1 MKQLTKESS
10 QEELRAY
17 FALVLDYAKTQ
28 DEFPVDLDDVW
39 PIAYERKDHAVRDL
53 KKEKLFISGL
63 DFTTQKTREVI
74 RQMAENSPAEKQTIF
89 RQMAGNKSEDEF
101 IFPKIG
107 ENKPEEETEE
117 RIETRG
123 RKEEKYYLTTQCFE
137 FFIARKVRPV
147 FNVYHKCL
155 HAMDR
160 RDENFLWAA
169 VAPTS
174 FTLTNQTPANEIAE
188 FIHDMYKLE
197 SGGDKF
203 PIYLLEVFAIAYPTL
218 LAAVESLKDLRE
230 GFDYTYV
237 KEGDKQG
244 YYLSIE
250 GFNWLIANKAQV
262 VTNAYKIAIERG
274 WYPEKPRF
282 MMLSEEFKP
291 AKMSRRLKSIL
302 GVKGTKAERVQSLQ
316 NHILSLQGDA
326 ESNEE
331 LSMLADLLQRTIGY
345 SNFLGEQPMN
355 VE

>member
-39 PIAYERKDHAVRDL
+39 PLVYSMKQHAVAALRESDVFFEGEDFVS
-53 KKEKLFISGL
+53 EKSKVI
-63 DFTTQKTREVI
+63 FTENRE
-74 RQMAENSPAEKQTIF
+74 
-89 RQMAGNKSEDEF
+89 NKSECSSEG
-101 IFPKIG
+101 KV
-107 ENKPEEETEE
+107 
-117 RIETRG
+117 ETRG
-123 RKEEKYYLTTQCFE
+123 RKEEKYYLTTSTFE

-147 FNVYHKCL
+147 FEVYRRCL
-155 HAMDR
+155 HAMAR
-160 RDENFLWAA
+160 RDADFLWAA
-169 VAPTS
+169 IDPT
-174 FTLTNQTPANEIAE
+174 FYTLTRETSATEIAE
-188 FIHDMYKLE
+188 FIRDMRIE
-197 SGGDKF
+197 EERGEKF
-203 PIYLLEVFAIAYPTL
+203 PIALLEVFAIAFPNL
-218 LAAVESLKDLRE
+218 QSAIDSLAHYRE
-230 GFDYTYV
+230 GFDYIR
-237 KEGDKQG
+237 KEKGG

-262 VTNAYKIAIERG
+262 VTNAYKIALERG

-282 MMLSEEFKP
+282 MMLSKEFKP

-302 GVKGTKAERVQSLQ
+302 GVKGTKAERVQNLQ

>member
-39 PIAYERKDHAVRDL
+39 PLVYSMKQHAVAALRESDVFFEGEDFVS
-53 KKEKLFISGL
+53 EKSKAI
-63 DFTTQKTREVI
+63 FTENRE
-74 RQMAENSPAEKQTIF
+74 
-89 RQMAGNKSEDEF
+89 NKSECSSEG
-101 IFPKIG
+101 KV
-107 ENKPEEETEE
+107 
-117 RIETRG
+117 ETRG
-123 RKEEKYYLTTQCFE
+123 RKEEKYYLTTSTFE

-147 FNVYHKCL
+147 FDVYRRCL
-155 HAMDR
+155 HAMAR
-160 RDENFLWAA
+160 RDADFLWAA
-169 VAPTS
+169 IDPT
-174 FTLTNQTPANEIAE
+174 FYTLTRETSATEIAE
-188 FIHDMYKLE
+188 FIRDMRIE
-197 SGGDKF
+197 EERGEKF
-203 PIYLLEVFAIAYPTL
+203 PIALLEVFAIAFPNL
-218 LAAVESLKDLRE
+218 QSAIDSLAHYRE
-230 GFDYTYV
+230 GFDYIR
-237 KEGDKQG
+237 KEKGG

-262 VTNAYKIAIERG
+262 VTNAYKIALERG

-282 MMLSEEFKP
+282 MMLAKEFKP

-331 LSMLADLLQRTIGY
+331 LSMLTDLLQRTIGY

>member
-63 DFTTQKTREVI
+63 DFTTQKTREV
-74 RQMAENSPAEKQTIF
+74 
-89 RQMAGNKSEDEF
+89 
-101 IFPKIG
+101 FPKFE
-107 ENKPEEETEE
+107 ENLPSENLIEEKDLG
-117 RIETRG
+117 G
-123 RKEEKYYLTTQCFE
+123 RPEEKYFLTPHCFE
-137 FFIARKVRPV
+137 FFIARKVRPI
-147 FNVYHKCL
+147 FEVYRKCL
-155 HAMDR
+155 HAMAR

-218 LAAVESLKDLRE
+218 LAAIEALKDLRE
-230 GFDYTYV
+230 GFDYTYI
-237 KEGDKQG
+237 KEGDRQG

-282 MMLSEEFKP
+282 MMLAKEFKP

-331 LSMLADLLQRTIGY
+331 LSMLTDLLQRTIGY

>member
-39 PIAYERKDHAVRDL
+39 PIAYTQKGHAVRDL
-53 KKEKLFISGL
+53 KESGIFFEGEDYISEKGKAIFPKFG
-63 DFTTQKTREVI
+63 
-74 RQMAENSPAEKQTIF
+74 ENLPEDETIF
-89 RQMAGNKSEDEF
+89 SKNGKNKSEYSS
-101 IFPKIG
+101 
-107 ENKPEEETEE
+107 EEKV
-117 RIETRG
+117 ETRG
-123 RKEEKYYLTTQCFE
+123 RKEEKYRLSTSCLEYL
-137 FFIARKVRPV
+137 IARKVHSV
-147 FNVYHKCL
+147 FEVYRKCL
-155 HAMDR
+155 HATAR
-160 RDENFLWAA
+160 RDVDFLWAA
-169 VAPTS
+169 IDPT
-174 FTLTNQTPANEIAE
+174 FYTLTRDTSATEIAE
-188 FIHDMYKLE
+188 FIRDMRIE
-197 SGGDKF
+197 EERGEKF
-203 PIYLLEVFAIAYPTL
+203 PIALLEVFAIAFPNL
-218 LAAVESLKDLRE
+218 QSAIDSLANYRE
-230 GFDYTYV
+230 DFDFIR
-237 KEGDKQG
+237 KEKGG

>member
-39 PIAYERKDHAVRDL
+39 PIAYDRKDNAVKAI
-53 KKEKLFISGL
+53 KKSEWFVEGE
-63 DFTTQKTREVI
+63 DYVTEKTREVF
-74 RQMAENSPAEKQTIF
+74 RHLAENSPTEK
-89 RQMAGNKSEDEF
+89 
-101 IFPKIG
+101 P
-107 ENKPEEETEE
+107 TEE
-117 RIETRG
+117 KDLGG
-123 RKEEKYYLTTQCFE
+123 RPEEKYYLTTSTFE
-137 FFIARKVRPV
+137 FFIARRVRPV
-147 FNVYHKCL
+147 FNVYRKCL
-155 HAMDR
+155 HAMGR

-174 FTLTNQTPANEIAE
+174 FTLTNHTPANEIAE

-218 LAAVESLKDLRE
+218 LAAIEALKDLRE
-230 GFDYTYV
+230 GFDYTYI
-237 KEGDKQG
+237 KEGDRQG

-250 GFNWLIANKAQV
+250 GFNWLISNKAQV
-262 VTNAYKIAIERG
+262 VSNAYKIAIERG

>member
-39 PIAYERKDHAVRDL
+39 PIAYDRKDHAVRDL
-53 KKEKLFISGL
+53 KKEKLFISGI
-63 DFTTQKTREVI
+63 DFTTQKTREVF
-74 RQMAENSPAEKQTIF
+74 RQMAE
-89 RQMAGNKSEDEF
+89 NKSEDEF
-101 IFPKIG
+101 IFPNFG

-117 RIETRG
+117 RMETRG
-123 RKEEKYYLTTQCFE
+123 RKEEKYYLTPQCFE

-147 FNVYHKCL
+147 FNVYHKSL
-155 HAMDR
+155 HAMAR

-174 FTLTNQTPANEIAE
+174 FTLTSQTPANEIAE

-197 SGGDKF
+197 SDGDKY

-218 LAAVESLKDLRE
+218 LAAIEALKDLRE
-230 GFDYTYV
+230 GFDYTYI
-237 KEGDKQG
+237 KEGDRQG

-250 GFNWLIANKAQV
+250 GFNWLISNKAQV

>member
-39 PIAYERKDHAVRDL
+39 PIAYDRKDNAVKAI
-53 KKEKLFISGL
+53 KKSEWFVEGE
-63 DFTTQKTREVI
+63 DYVTEKTREVF
-74 RQMAENSPAEKQTIF
+74 RQMAENSPAEKPT
-89 RQMAGNKSEDEF
+89 
-101 IFPKIG
+101 G
-107 ENKPEEETEE
+107 EKDLG
-117 RIETRG
+117 G
-123 RKEEKYYLTTQCFE
+123 RPEEKYYLTTSTFE
-137 FFIARKVRPV
+137 FFIARRVRPV
-147 FNVYHKCL
+147 FNVYRKCL

-274 WYPEKPRF
+274 WYPERPRF
-282 MMLSEEFKP
+282 MMLAKEFKP
-291 AKMSRRLKSIL
+291 AKMSRRLQSIL

>member
-63 DFTTQKTREVI
+63 DFTTQKTREV
-74 RQMAENSPAEKQTIF
+74 
-89 RQMAGNKSEDEF
+89 
-101 IFPKIG
+101 FPKIE
-107 ENKPEEETEE
+107 ENLPSEKLIEEKDLG
-117 RIETRG
+117 G
-123 RKEEKYYLTTQCFE
+123 RPEEKYFLTPYCFE

-147 FNVYHKCL
+147 FNVYRKCL
-155 HAMDR
+155 HAMSR

-218 LAAVESLKDLRE
+218 LAAIEALKDLRE
-230 GFDYTYV
+230 GFDYTYI
-237 KEGDKQG
+237 KEGDRQG

>member
-28 DEFPVDLDDVW
+28 DEFPVALDDVW

-63 DFTTQKTREVI
+63 DFTTQKTREV
-74 RQMAENSPAEKQTIF
+74 
-89 RQMAGNKSEDEF
+89 
-101 IFPKIG
+101 FPKFG
-107 ENKPEEETEE
+107 ENLPSENLVDEKDLG
-117 RIETRG
+117 G
-123 RKEEKYYLTTQCFE
+123 RPEEKYFLTPQCFE

-147 FNVYHKCL
+147 FNIYRKCL
-155 HAMDR
+155 HAMNR
-160 RDENFLWAA
+160 RDADFLWAA
-169 VAPTS
+169 IDPT
-174 FTLTNQTPANEIAE
+174 FYTLTRDTSATEIAE
-188 FIHDMYKLE
+188 FIRDMRIE
-197 SGGDKF
+197 EERGEKF
-203 PIYLLEVFAIAYPTL
+203 PIALLEVFAIAFPNL
-218 LAAVESLKDLRE
+218 QSAIDSLANYRE
-230 GFDYTYV
+230 DFDFTR
-237 KEGDKQG
+237 KEKGG

-282 MMLSEEFKP
+282 MMLAKEFKP

-302 GVKGTKAERVQSLQ
+302 GVKGTKAERAQSLQ

-331 LSMLADLLQRTIGY
+331 LSMLTDLLQRTIGY

>member
-63 DFTTQKTREVI
+63 DFTTQKTREV
-74 RQMAENSPAEKQTIF
+74 
-89 RQMAGNKSEDEF
+89 
-101 IFPKIG
+101 FPKFG
-107 ENKPEEETEE
+107 ENLPSENLIDEKDLG
-117 RIETRG
+117 G
-123 RKEEKYYLTTQCFE
+123 RPEEKYFLTPQCFE
-137 FFIARKVRPV
+137 FFIARKVRSV
-147 FNVYHKCL
+147 FEVYRKCL
-155 HAMDR
+155 HATAR
-160 RDENFLWAA
+160 RDVDFLWAA
-169 VAPTS
+169 IDPT
-174 FTLTNQTPANEIAE
+174 FYTLTRDTSATEIAE
-188 FIHDMYKLE
+188 FIRDMRIE
-197 SGGDKF
+197 EERGEKF
-203 PIYLLEVFAIAYPTL
+203 PIALLEVFAIAFPNL
-218 LAAVESLKDLRE
+218 QSAIDSLANYRE
-230 GFDYTYV
+230 DFDFIR
-237 KEGDKQG
+237 KEKGG

-282 MMLSEEFKP
+282 MMLAKEFKP

-331 LSMLADLLQRTIGY
+331 LSMLTDLLQRTIGY

>member
-17 FALVLDYAKTQ
+17 FALVLDYSKTQ

-39 PIAYERKDHAVRDL
+39 PIAYDRKDHAVRDL
-53 KKEKLFISGL
+53 KKEKLFISGI
-63 DFTTQKTREVI
+63 DFTTQKTREV
-74 RQMAENSPAEKQTIF
+74 
-89 RQMAGNKSEDEF
+89 
-101 IFPKIG
+101 FPKFG
-107 ENKPEEETEE
+107 ENLPSEASVEEKDLGGRPEE
-117 RIETRG
+117 R
-123 RKEEKYYLTTQCFE
+123 YYLTPQCFE

-147 FNVYHKCL
+147 FNVYHKSL
-155 HAMDR
+155 HSMAR

-174 FTLTNQTPANEIAE
+174 FTLTNHTPANEIAE

-218 LAAVESLKDLRE
+218 LAAIEALKDLRE
-230 GFDYTYV
+230 GFDYTYI
-237 KEGDKQG
+237 KEGDRQG

-262 VTNAYKIAIERG
+262 VTNAYKIALERG

>member
-39 PIAYERKDHAVRDL
+39 PIAYDRKDNAVKAI
-53 KKEKLFISGL
+53 KKSEWFVEGE
-63 DFTTQKTREVI
+63 DYVTEKTREVF
-74 RQMAENSPAEKQTIF
+74 RQMAENSPAEK
-89 RQMAGNKSEDEF
+89 
-101 IFPKIG
+101 P
-107 ENKPEEETEE
+107 TEE
-117 RIETRG
+117 KDLGG
-123 RKEEKYYLTTQCFE
+123 RPEEKYYLTTSTFE
-137 FFIARKVRPV
+137 FFIARRVRPV
-147 FNVYHKCL
+147 FNVYRKCL

-230 GFDYTYV
+230 GFDYTYI
-237 KEGDKQG
+237 KEGDRQG

-331 LSMLADLLQRTIGY
+331 LSMLADLMQRTIGY

>member
-39 PIAYERKDHAVRDL
+39 PIAYDRKDNAVKAI
-53 KKEKLFISGL
+53 KKSEWFVEGE
-63 DFTTQKTREVI
+63 DYVTEKTREVF
-74 RQMAENSPAEKQTIF
+74 RHLAENSPAEK
-89 RQMAGNKSEDEF
+89 
-101 IFPKIG
+101 P
-107 ENKPEEETEE
+107 TEVKDLG
-117 RIETRG
+117 G
-123 RKEEKYYLTTQCFE
+123 RPEEKYYLSTSTFE
-137 FFIARKVRPV
+137 FFIARRVRPV
-147 FNVYHKCL
+147 FNVYRKCL

-230 GFDYTYV
+230 GLDYTYV

-250 GFNWLIANKAQV
+250 GFIWLIANKAQV

-282 MMLSEEFKP
+282 IMLSEEFKP

>member
-1 MKQLTKESS
+1 MNQLTKESS

-39 PIAYERKDHAVRDL
+39 PLVYSMKQHAVAALRESDVFFEGEDFVS
-53 KKEKLFISGL
+53 EKSKAI
-63 DFTTQKTREVI
+63 FTENRE
-74 RQMAENSPAEKQTIF
+74 
-89 RQMAGNKSEDEF
+89 NKSECSSEG
-101 IFPKIG
+101 KV
-107 ENKPEEETEE
+107 
-117 RIETRG
+117 ETRG
-123 RKEEKYYLTTQCFE
+123 RKEEKYYLTTSTFE

-147 FNVYHKCL
+147 FEVYRKCL
-155 HAMDR
+155 HATAR
-160 RDENFLWAA
+160 RDVDFLWAA
-169 VAPTS
+169 IDPT
-174 FTLTNQTPANEIAE
+174 FYTLTRDTSATEIAE
-188 FIHDMYKLE
+188 FIRDMRIE
-197 SGGDKF
+197 EERGEKF
-203 PIYLLEVFAIAYPTL
+203 PIALLEVFAIAFPNL
-218 LAAVESLKDLRE
+218 QSAIDSLANYRE
-230 GFDYTYV
+230 DFDFIR
-237 KEGDKQG
+237 KEKGG

-282 MMLSEEFKP
+282 MMLAKEFKP

>member
-39 PIAYERKDHAVRDL
+39 PIAYDRKDHAVRDL

-63 DFTTQKTREVI
+63 DFTTQKAREVFPKFGKNLPTKEEEVFNKNV
-74 RQMAENSPAEKQTIF
+74 QNQT
-89 RQMAGNKSEDEF
+89 
-101 IFPKIG
+101 IFPKIE

-117 RIETRG
+117 KIETRG
-123 RKEEKYYLTTQCFE
+123 RKEEKYYLTPQCFE

-147 FNVYHKCL
+147 FNVYHKSL
-155 HAMDR
+155 HAMAR

-174 FTLTNQTPANEIAE
+174 FALTNQTPANEIAE

-197 SGGDKF
+197 SGGDNF

-218 LAAVESLKDLRE
+218 LAAIEALKDLRE
-230 GFDYTYV
+230 GFDYTYI
-237 KEGDKQG
+237 KEGDRQG

-282 MMLSEEFKP
+282 MMLAKEFKP

-302 GVKGTKAERVQSLQ
+302 GVKGTKTERVQSLQ

>member
-63 DFTTQKTREVI
+63 DFTTQKTREV
-74 RQMAENSPAEKQTIF
+74 
-89 RQMAGNKSEDEF
+89 
-101 IFPKIG
+101 FPKIE
-107 ENKPEEETEE
+107 ENLPSEKLIEEKDLG
-117 RIETRG
+117 G
-123 RKEEKYYLTTQCFE
+123 RPEEKYFLTPYCFE

-147 FNVYHKCL
+147 FNVYRKCL
-155 HAMDR
+155 HAMAL

-218 LAAVESLKDLRE
+218 LAAIEALKDLRE
-230 GFDYTYV
+230 GFDYTYI
-237 KEGDKQG
+237 KEGDRQG

-331 LSMLADLLQRTIGY
+331 LSMLTDLLQRTIGY

>member
-39 PIAYERKDHAVRDL
+39 PIAYDRKDNAVKAI
-53 KKEKLFISGL
+53 KKSEWFVEGEDYI
-63 DFTTQKTREVI
+63 TEKTREVF
-74 RQMAENSPAEKQTIF
+74 RHLAENSPTEK
-89 RQMAGNKSEDEF
+89 
-101 IFPKIG
+101 P
-107 ENKPEEETEE
+107 TEE
-117 RIETRG
+117 KDLGG
-123 RKEEKYYLTTQCFE
+123 RPEEKYYLSTSTFE
-137 FFIARKVRPV
+137 FFIARRVRSV
-147 FNVYHKCL
+147 FNVYRKCL
-155 HAMDR
+155 HAMAR

-174 FTLTNQTPANEIAE
+174 FTLTSQTPANEIAE

-197 SGGDKF
+197 SDGDKY

-218 LAAVESLKDLRE
+218 LAAIESLKDLRE

-237 KEGDKQG
+237 KEGDRQG

-331 LSMLADLLQRTIGY
+331 LSMLTDLLQRTIGY

>member
-39 PIAYERKDHAVRDL
+39 PLAYTQKGHAVRDL
-53 KKEKLFISGL
+53 KELGIFFEGEDYISGK
-63 DFTTQKTREVI
+63 DKEPIFTENRENLS
-74 RQMAENSPAEKQTIF
+74 EDETIF
-89 RQMAGNKSEDEF
+89 SKNGKNKSENF
-101 IFPKIG
+101 S
-107 ENKPEEETEE
+107 EEKV
-117 RIETRG
+117 ETRG
-123 RKEEKYYLTTQCFE
+123 RKEEKYYLATSCLE
-137 FFIARKVRPV
+137 YLIARKVRPV
-147 FNVYHKCL
+147 FEVYRKCL
-155 HAMDR
+155 HATAR
-160 RDENFLWAA
+160 RDVDFLWAA
-169 VAPTS
+169 IDPT
-174 FTLTNQTPANEIAE
+174 FYTLTRDTSATEIAE
-188 FIHDMYKLE
+188 FIRDMRIE
-197 SGGDKF
+197 EERGEKF
-203 PIYLLEVFAIAYPTL
+203 PIALLEVFAIAFPNL
-218 LAAVESLKDLRE
+218 QSAIDSLANYRE
-230 GFDYTYV
+230 DFDFIR
-237 KEGDKQG
+237 KEKGG

-262 VTNAYKIAIERG
+262 VTNAYKIALERG

-282 MMLSEEFKP
+282 MMLAKEFKP

-331 LSMLADLLQRTIGY
+331 LSMLTDLLQRTIGY

>member
-39 PIAYERKDHAVRDL
+39 PLVYSMKQHAVAAL
-53 KKEKLFISGL
+53 KESDVFFEGEDFIS
-63 DFTTQKTREVI
+63 
-74 RQMAENSPAEKQTIF
+74 EKSKTIF
-89 RQMAGNKSEDEF
+89 TENRENKSECSSEG
-101 IFPKIG
+101 K
-107 ENKPEEETEE
+107 
-117 RIETRG
+117 IETRG
-123 RKEEKYYLTTQCFE
+123 RKEEKYYLSTSTFE
-137 FFIARKVRPV
+137 FFIARRVRPV
-147 FNVYHKCL
+147 FEVYRRCL
-155 HAMDR
+155 HAMAR
-160 RDENFLWAA
+160 RDADFLWAA
-169 VAPTS
+169 IDPT
-174 FTLTNQTPANEIAE
+174 FYTLTRETSATEIAE
-188 FIHDMYKLE
+188 FIRDMRSE
-197 SGGDKF
+197 EERGEKF
-203 PIYLLEVFAIAYPTL
+203 PIALLEVFAIAFPNL
-218 LAAVESLKDLRE
+218 QSAIDSLAHYRE
-230 GFDYTYV
+230 GFDYIR
-237 KEGDKQG
+237 KEKGG

-282 MMLSEEFKP
+282 MMLAKEFKP

-302 GVKGTKAERVQSLQ
+302 GVKGTKAERAQSLQ

-331 LSMLADLLQRTIGY
+331 LSMLTDLLQRTIGY

>member
-39 PIAYERKDHAVRDL
+39 PIAYTQKGHAVRDL
-53 KKEKLFISGL
+53 KESGIFFEGEDYISEKG
-63 DFTTQKTREVI
+63 K
-74 RQMAENSPAEKQTIF
+74 TIF
-89 RQMAGNKSEDEF
+89 PKFGENLPEDETIFSKNGKNKSEYSS
-101 IFPKIG
+101 
-107 ENKPEEETEE
+107 EEKV
-117 RIETRG
+117 ETRG
-123 RKEEKYYLTTQCFE
+123 RKEEKYRLSTSCLEYL
-137 FFIARKVRPV
+137 IARKVHSV
-147 FNVYHKCL
+147 FEVYRKCL
-155 HAMDR
+155 HATAR
-160 RDENFLWAA
+160 RDVDFLWAA
-169 VAPTS
+169 IDPT
-174 FTLTNQTPANEIAE
+174 FYTLTRETSATEIAE
-188 FIHDMYKLE
+188 FIRDMRIE
-197 SGGDKF
+197 EERGEKF
-203 PIYLLEVFAIAYPTL
+203 PIALLEVFAIAFPNL
-218 LAAVESLKDLRE
+218 QSAIDSLANYRE
-230 GFDYTYV
+230 DFDFIR
-237 KEGDKQG
+237 KEKGG

-262 VTNAYKIAIERG
+262 VTNAYKIALERG

-282 MMLSEEFKP
+282 MMLSKEFKP

-302 GVKGTKAERVQSLQ
+302 GVKGTKAERVQNLQ

-331 LSMLADLLQRTIGY
+331 LSMLTDLLQRTIGY

>member
-39 PIAYERKDHAVRDL
+39 PIAYDRKDNAVKAI
-53 KKEKLFISGL
+53 KKSEWFVEGE
-63 DFTTQKTREVI
+63 DYVTEKTREV
-74 RQMAENSPAEKQTIF
+74 
-89 RQMAGNKSEDEF
+89 
-101 IFPKIG
+101 FPKIE
-107 ENKPEEETEE
+107 ENLPSEKLIEEKDLG
-117 RIETRG
+117 G
-123 RKEEKYYLTTQCFE
+123 RPEEKYYLTTSTFE
-137 FFIARKVRPV
+137 FFIARRVRPV
-147 FNVYHKCL
+147 FNVYRKCL

-244 YYLSIE
+244 YYLSI
-250 GFNWLIANKAQV
+250 
-262 VTNAYKIAIERG
+262 
-274 WYPEKPRF
+274 
-282 MMLSEEFKP
+282 
-291 AKMSRRLKSIL
+291 
-302 GVKGTKAERVQSLQ
+302 
-316 NHILSLQGDA
+316 
-326 ESNEE
+326 
-331 LSMLADLLQRTIGY
+331 
-345 SNFLGEQPMN
+345 
-355 VE
+355 

>member
-39 PIAYERKDHAVRDL
+39 PIAYDRKDNAVKAI
-53 KKEKLFISGL
+53 KKSEWFVEGE
-63 DFTTQKTREVI
+63 DYVTEKTREVF
-74 RQMAENSPAEKQTIF
+74 RQMAENSPAEK
-89 RQMAGNKSEDEF
+89 
-101 IFPKIG
+101 P
-107 ENKPEEETEE
+107 TEE
-117 RIETRG
+117 KDLGG
-123 RKEEKYYLTTQCFE
+123 RPEEKYYLTTSTFE
-137 FFIARKVRPV
+137 FFIARRVRPV
-147 FNVYHKCL
+147 FNVYRKCL

-282 MMLSEEFKP
+282 IMLSEEFKP

-302 GVKGTKAERVQSLQ
+302 GVKGTKAERAQSLQ

-331 LSMLADLLQRTIGY
+331 LSILTDLLQRTIGY

>member
-39 PIAYERKDHAVRDL
+39 PIAYDRKGSAVKAIKNSEWFVEGEDYVT
-53 KKEKLFISGL
+53 EKNHEV
-63 DFTTQKTREVI
+63 FTQNGENLPTNQEEVLNKNV
-74 RQMAENSPAEKQTIF
+74 QKQTIF
-89 RQMAGNKSEDEF
+89 RQMAKNKS
-101 IFPKIG
+101 
-107 ENKPEEETEE
+107 EEETEE

-123 RKEEKYYLTTQCFE
+123 RKEEKYYLTTSTFE
-137 FFIARKVRPV
+137 FFIARRVRSV
-147 FNVYHKCL
+147 FNVYRKCL
-155 HAMDR
+155 HAMTR
-160 RDENFLWAA
+160 RDADFLWAA
-169 VAPTS
+169 IDPT
-174 FTLTNQTPANEIAE
+174 FYTLTRDTSATEIAE
-188 FIHDMYKLE
+188 FIRDMRIE
-197 SGGDKF
+197 EERGEKF
-203 PIYLLEVFAIAYPTL
+203 PIALLEVFAIAFPNL
-218 LAAVESLKDLRE
+218 QSAIDSLANYRE
-230 GFDYTYV
+230 DFDFIR
-237 KEGDKQG
+237 KEKGG

-282 MMLSEEFKP
+282 MMLSKEFKP

-302 GVKGTKAERVQSLQ
+302 GVKGTKAERIQSLQ

-345 SNFLGEQPMN
+345 SNFLGEHPMN

>member
-39 PIAYERKDHAVRDL
+39 PLVYSMKQHAVAALRESDVFFEGEDFVS
-53 KKEKLFISGL
+53 EKSKAI
-63 DFTTQKTREVI
+63 FTENRE
-74 RQMAENSPAEKQTIF
+74 
-89 RQMAGNKSEDEF
+89 NKSECSSEG
-101 IFPKIG
+101 KV
-107 ENKPEEETEE
+107 
-117 RIETRG
+117 ETRG
-123 RKEEKYYLTTQCFE
+123 RKEEKYYLTTSTFE
-137 FFIARKVRPV
+137 FFIARRVRPV
-147 FNVYHKCL
+147 FEVYRRCL
-155 HAMDR
+155 HAMNR
-160 RDENFLWAA
+160 RDADFLWAA
-169 VAPTS
+169 IDPT
-174 FTLTNQTPANEIAE
+174 FYTLTRETSATEIAE
-188 FIHDMYKLE
+188 FIRDMRIE
-197 SGGDKF
+197 EERGEKF
-203 PIYLLEVFAIAYPTL
+203 PIALLEVFAIAFPNL
-218 LAAVESLKDLRE
+218 QSAIDSLANYRE
-230 GFDYTYV
+230 DFDFIR
-237 KEGDKQG
+237 KGKGG

-282 MMLSEEFKP
+282 MMLAKEFKP

-345 SNFLGEQPMN
+345 SNFLGEHPMN

>member
-39 PIAYERKDHAVRDL
+39 PIAYDRKDNAVKAI
-53 KKEKLFISGL
+53 KKSEWFVEGE
-63 DFTTQKTREVI
+63 DYVTEKTREVF
-74 RQMAENSPAEKQTIF
+74 RQMAENSPAEK
-89 RQMAGNKSEDEF
+89 
-101 IFPKIG
+101 P
-107 ENKPEEETEE
+107 TEE
-117 RIETRG
+117 KDLGG
-123 RKEEKYYLTTQCFE
+123 RPEEKYYLTTSTFE
-137 FFIARKVRPV
+137 FFIARRVRPV
-147 FNVYHKCL
+147 FNVYRKCL

-188 FIHDMYKLE
+188 FVHDMYKLE

-230 GFDYTYV
+230 GLDYTYV

-282 MMLSEEFKP
+282 IMLSEEFKP

-302 GVKGTKAERVQSLQ
+302 GVKGTKAERAQSLQ

-331 LSMLADLLQRTIGY
+331 LSMLTDLLQRTIGY

>member
-10 QEELRAY
+10 QEELREY
-17 FALVLDYAKTQ
+17 FTKVLELSKSQ

-39 PIAYERKDHAVRDL
+39 PLVYSMKQHAVAAL
-53 KKEKLFISGL
+53 KESDVFFEGEDFIS
-63 DFTTQKTREVI
+63 
-74 RQMAENSPAEKQTIF
+74 EKSKTIF
-89 RQMAGNKSEDEF
+89 TENRENKSECSSEG
-101 IFPKIG
+101 K
-107 ENKPEEETEE
+107 
-117 RIETRG
+117 IETRG
-123 RKEEKYYLTTQCFE
+123 RKEEKYYLSTSTFE
-137 FFIARKVRPV
+137 FFIARRVRPV
-147 FNVYHKCL
+147 FEVYRRCL
-155 HAMDR
+155 HAMAR
-160 RDENFLWAA
+160 RDADFLWAA
-169 VAPTS
+169 IDPT
-174 FTLTNQTPANEIAE
+174 FYTLTRETSATEIAE
-188 FIHDMYKLE
+188 FIRDMRSE
-197 SGGDKF
+197 EERGEKF
-203 PIYLLEVFAIAYPTL
+203 PIALLEVFAIAFPNL
-218 LAAVESLKDLRE
+218 QSAIDSLVHYRE
-230 GFDYTYV
+230 GFDYIR
-237 KEGDKQG
+237 KDKGG

-282 MMLSEEFKP
+282 MMLAKEFKP

-302 GVKGTKAERVQSLQ
+302 GVKGTKAERAQSLQ

>member
-39 PIAYERKDHAVRDL
+39 PIAYDRKDNAVKAI
-53 KKEKLFISGL
+53 KKSEWFVEGE
-63 DFTTQKTREVI
+63 DYVTEKTREVF
-74 RQMAENSPAEKQTIF
+74 RQMAENSPAEK
-89 RQMAGNKSEDEF
+89 
-101 IFPKIG
+101 P
-107 ENKPEEETEE
+107 TEE
-117 RIETRG
+117 KDLGG
-123 RKEEKYYLTTQCFE
+123 RPEEKYYLTTSTFE
-137 FFIARKVRPV
+137 FFIARRVRPV
-147 FNVYHKCL
+147 FNVYRKCL

-230 GFDYTYV
+230 GLDYTYV

-250 GFNWLIANKAQV
+250 GFNWLIANKAQI

-302 GVKGTKAERVQSLQ
+302 GVKGTKAERAQSLQ

>member
-39 PIAYERKDHAVRDL
+39 PLVYSMKQHAVAALRESDVFF
-53 KKEKLFISGL
+53 EGEDFIS
-63 DFTTQKTREVI
+63 
-74 RQMAENSPAEKQTIF
+74 EKSKTIF
-89 RQMAGNKSEDEF
+89 TENRENKSECSSEG
-101 IFPKIG
+101 KV
-107 ENKPEEETEE
+107 
-117 RIETRG
+117 ETRG
-123 RKEEKYYLTTQCFE
+123 RKEEKYYLTTSTFE

-147 FNVYHKCL
+147 FEVYRRCL
-155 HAMDR
+155 HAMAR
-160 RDENFLWAA
+160 RDADFLWAA
-169 VAPTS
+169 IDPT
-174 FTLTNQTPANEIAE
+174 FYTLTRETSATEIAE
-188 FIHDMYKLE
+188 FIRDMRIE
-197 SGGDKF
+197 EERGEKF
-203 PIYLLEVFAIAYPTL
+203 PIALLEVFAIAFPNL
-218 LAAVESLKDLRE
+218 QSAIDSLAHYRE
-230 GFDYTYV
+230 GFDYIR
-237 KEGDKQG
+237 KGKGG

-282 MMLSEEFKP
+282 MMLAKEFKP

>member
-39 PIAYERKDHAVRDL
+39 PLVYSMKQHAVAALRESDVFFEGEDFVS
-53 KKEKLFISGL
+53 EKSKAI
-63 DFTTQKTREVI
+63 FT
-74 RQMAENSPAEKQTIF
+74 EN
-89 RQMAGNKSEDEF
+89 R
-101 IFPKIG
+101 
-107 ENKPEEETEE
+107 ENKPECPSEGKV
-117 RIETRG
+117 ETRG
-123 RKEEKYYLTTQCFE
+123 RKEEKYYLTTSTFE
-137 FFIARKVRPV
+137 FFIARRVRPV
-147 FNVYHKCL
+147 FEVYRRCL
-155 HAMDR
+155 HATAR
-160 RDENFLWAA
+160 RDADFLWAA
-169 VAPTS
+169 IDSTFYTITRETS
-174 FTLTNQTPANEIAE
+174 ATEIAE
-188 FIHDMYKLE
+188 FIRDMRIE
-197 SGGDKF
+197 EERGEKF
-203 PIYLLEVFAIAYPTL
+203 PIALLEVFAIAFPNL
-218 LAAVESLKDLRE
+218 QSAIDSLAHYRE
-230 GFDYTYV
+230 DFDYIR
-237 KEGDKQG
+237 KEKGG

-282 MMLSEEFKP
+282 MMLAKEFKP

>member
-1 MKQLTKESS
+1 MKQLTKSSS

-17 FALVLDYAKTQ
+17 FALVLDYAKSQ

-53 KKEKLFISGL
+53 KKEKLFIGGL
-63 DFTTQKTREVI
+63 DFTTQKTREVFPKSG
-74 RQMAENSPAEKQTIF
+74 ENLPVKQEDIFTQNGEKSHTAEKDL
-89 RQMAGNKSEDEF
+89 G
-101 IFPKIG
+101 
-107 ENKPEEETEE
+107 
-117 RIETRG
+117 G
-123 RKEEKYYLTTQCFE
+123 RPEEKYYLTPQCFE

-147 FNVYHKCL
+147 FDIYRKCL
-155 HAMDR
+155 HAMNR

-197 SGGDKF
+197 SDGDKY

-218 LAAVESLKDLRE
+218 LAAIEALKDLRE
-230 GFDYTYV
+230 GFDYTYI
-237 KEGDKQG
+237 KEGDRQG

-282 MMLSEEFKP
+282 MMLAKEFKP

-331 LSMLADLLQRTIGY
+331 LSMLTDLLQRTIGY

>member
-39 PIAYERKDHAVRDL
+39 PLVYSMKQHAVAALRESDVFFEGEDFVS
-53 KKEKLFISGL
+53 EKSKAI
-63 DFTTQKTREVI
+63 FTENRE
-74 RQMAENSPAEKQTIF
+74 
-89 RQMAGNKSEDEF
+89 NKSECSSEG
-101 IFPKIG
+101 KV
-107 ENKPEEETEE
+107 
-117 RIETRG
+117 ETRG
-123 RKEEKYYLTTQCFE
+123 RKEEKYYLATSCLE
-137 FFIARKVRPV
+137 YLIARKVRPV
-147 FNVYHKCL
+147 FDVYRRCL
-155 HAMDR
+155 HAMAR
-160 RDENFLWAA
+160 RDADFLWAA
-169 VAPTS
+169 IDPT
-174 FTLTNQTPANEIAE
+174 FYTLTRETSATEIAE
-188 FIHDMYKLE
+188 FIRDMRIE
-197 SGGDKF
+197 EERGEKF
-203 PIYLLEVFAIAYPTL
+203 PIALLEVFAIAFPNL
-218 LAAVESLKDLRE
+218 QSAIDSLAHYRE
-230 GFDYTYV
+230 GFDYIR
-237 KEGDKQG
+237 KEKGG

-262 VTNAYKIAIERG
+262 VTNAYKIALERG

-282 MMLSEEFKP
+282 MMLAKEFKP

-331 LSMLADLLQRTIGY
+331 LSMLTDLLQRTIGY

>member
-63 DFTTQKTREVI
+63 DFTTQKTREV
-74 RQMAENSPAEKQTIF
+74 
-89 RQMAGNKSEDEF
+89 
-101 IFPKIG
+101 FPKIE
-107 ENKPEEETEE
+107 ENLPSEKLIEEKDLG
-117 RIETRG
+117 G
-123 RKEEKYYLTTQCFE
+123 RPEEKYFLTPYCFE

-147 FNVYHKCL
+147 FNVYRKCL
-155 HAMDR
+155 HEMSR

-174 FTLTNQTPANEIAE
+174 FTLTSQTPANEIAE

-282 MMLSEEFKP
+282 IMLSEEFKP

-302 GVKGTKAERVQSLQ
+302 GVKGTKAERAQSLQ